1 MSQVLK
7 NMLWEGKFA
16 MLISVFFNAY
26 IDFILL
32 CYQKKSQKEI
42 KQVILYLI

>member
-1 MSQVLK
+1 MSQVMK

-26 IDFILL
+26 IDFYITLL
-32 CYQKKSQKEI
+32 
-42 KQVILYLI
+42 